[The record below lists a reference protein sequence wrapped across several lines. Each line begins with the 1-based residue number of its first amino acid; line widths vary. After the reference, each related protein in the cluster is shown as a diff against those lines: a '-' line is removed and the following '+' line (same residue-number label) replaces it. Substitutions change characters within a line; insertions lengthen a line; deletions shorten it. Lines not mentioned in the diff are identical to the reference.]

1 MVPSHSVGAVKAVE
15 EAVIPKKA
23 LFKGV
28 SSLRGRVKGGVESGR
43 AKSNRL
49 KHNSQAKGV
58 WCA

>member
-1 MVPSHSVGAVKAVE
+1 MGAVKAVE